1 MNQEQNGRNIY
12 YPVGKECLVGGFT
25 SAGVDSSLLWGNQRA
40 ADDRYK
46 EIVLLTVRAQA
57 LAVVELPGG
66 QEDSSRRQ
74 NNNLRNQ
81 K

>member
-1 MNQEQNGRNIY
+1 M
-12 YPVGKECLVGGFT
+12 GGVT
-25 SAGVDSSLLWGNQRA
+25 GAGVDFSRLWGNQRA

-46 EIVLLTVRAQA
+46 EIVLLTVCARA

-74 NNNLRNQ
+74 NNLRNQ
-81 K
+81 N